1 MNSHVHLKDFIAL
14 DANAKYYGIDPFQL
28 MENAGKSAAEELSK
42 LNGKFLFICGS
53 GNNGGDGFVS
63 ARELHQRGRDVKVF
77 CVSEPKA
84 LEARRAFGL
93 LPEECLC
100 SEPELNSCD
109 VIVDCMLGVG
119 VEGEPREPYASLI
132 ERINSSKK
140 TVVSMDLPSGFGSKK
155 AVNPDLTITFH
166 KMKDGLDK
174 EKTIVRDINIPED
187 IEKLCGPGDVKAFFP
202 RNRKDSHKGENGR
215 VAVVGGGPYTGAP
228 MISAL
233 AALRSGADLVYLCV
247 PEKIYAIESSFE
259 PSLIVR
265 RIDDV
270 PEADSILIGPGLGED
285 ELGVAERILDNAL
298 QADKKVVCD
307 ATIFRALPQRLS
319 AKCIITPH
327 LEEFKAI
334 GGRERSEEEVKR
346 IAAEKGCTVLL
357 KGSTDIISDGERL
370 KRNPSGHPSM
380 TKGGTGDALSG
391 LCAGLYSRIS
401 DPLECACMAA
411 YINGRCGEIGFKRS
425 SYGYTTT
432 ELVNIIPEVIKGC
445 LE

>member
-14 DANAKYYGIDPFQL
+14 DINAKYYGIDPFQL
-28 MENAGKSAAEELSK
+28 MENAGKSAAEELLK
-42 LNGKFLFICGS
+42 LHGNFLFVCGS

-63 ARELHQRGRDVKVF
+63 ARELHQKGRDVKVF

-84 LEARRAFGL
+84 LEARRAFRL
-93 LPEECLC
+93 LPSECLTEKPDF
-100 SEPELNSCD
+100 SD
-109 VIVDCMLGVG
+109 IIVDCMLGVG
-119 VEGEPREPYASLI
+119 AEGEPREPYASLI
-132 ERINSSKK
+132 ERINNSKK
-140 TVVSMDLPSGFGSKK
+140 TVVSIDLPSGFGSTK
-155 AVNPDLTITFH
+155 AVNPSLTITFH
-166 KMKDGLDK
+166 KMKDGLDR
-174 EKTIVRDINIPED
+174 EKTIVRDIGIPED
-187 IEKLCGPGDVKAFFP
+187 VEKLCGPGDVKAFFP

-270 PEADSILIGPGLGED
+270 PEVDSILIGPGLGED
-285 ELGVAERILDNAL
+285 ELSVAKRILDNAL
-298 QADKKVVCD
+298 QEDRKVVCD
-307 ATIFRALPQRLS
+307 ATMLRALPQRLS
-319 AKCIITPH
+319 AKGIITPH

-334 GGRERSEEEVKR
+334 GGRGRSEEEVKR
-346 IAAEKGCTVLL
+346 VAAEKGCTVLL
-357 KGSTDIISDGERL
+357 KGNIDIISDGERL

-401 DPLECACMAA
+401 DPLECAGMAA
-411 YINGRCGEIGFKRS
+411 YINGRCGEIAFKRN

-432 ELVNIIPEVIKGC
+432 ELVNIIPEVIRGC